1 MPNAI
6 WSTAAVVAFTALAA
20 CGGGRGSA
28 EPFAESNA
36 AGSSDAVS
44 AGEAP
49 DRVDTR
55 RSDHEATPVV
65 PPVVQP
71 ATPVVQPATPV
82 VQPATP
88 ATRPLITISQI
99 GAGDA
104 EDGSG
109 HVVSQ
114 AQRIAVDLDARV
126 FPPRALDP
134 VLHVGALRF
143 VHYSHPRPGVLRFAV
158 DAAARLALGAELAVQ
173 YGDDVASR
181 RVVLQA
187 ITQDDLRGLAP

>member
-6 WSTAAVVAFTALAA
+6 WSTAAVVAVIALVA

-28 EPFAESNA
+28 EPLAESSA

-55 RSDHEATPVV
+55 RSDHEAA
-65 PPVVQP
+65 PVVQP

>member
-6 WSTAAVVAFTALAA
+6 WSTAAVVAFTALVA
-20 CGGGRGSA
+20 CGGGHGSA

-55 RSDHEATPVV
+55 RSDHEAAPVV
-65 PPVVQP
+65 P
-71 ATPVVQPATPV
+71 PVVQPATPV

>member
-1 MPNAI
+1 MRNAI
-6 WSTAAVVAFTALAA
+6 CHTSALVAVIALVA
-20 CGGGRGSA
+20 CGGGRGSV
-28 EPFAESNA
+28 EPS

-44 AGEAP
+44 AGDVP

-55 RSDHEATPVV
+55 RSDHEAEPVMQPSTP
-65 PPVVQP
+65 
-71 ATPVVQPATPV
+71 T
-82 VQPATP
+82 
-88 ATRPLITISQI
+88 TRPLITVSRI

-109 HVVSQ
+109 NVVSQ
-114 AQRIAVDLDARV
+114 AQRIAVDLDARA

-134 VLHVGALRF
+134 VLHVGTLRF

-181 RVVLQA
+181 RVVLQT

>member
-1 MPNAI
+1 MRNAV
-6 WSTAAVVAFTALAA
+6 WHTAALVAVIALVA

-28 EPFAESNA
+28 EPSA
-36 AGSSDAVS
+36 ASSDAVS
-44 AGEAP
+44 ADDAP

-55 RSDHEATPVV
+55 RSDHEEAEPAAQSTTPTTAPTT
-65 PPVVQP
+65 PP
-71 ATPVVQPATPV
+71 T
-82 VQPATP
+82 
-88 ATRPLITISQI
+88 TRPITVSII

-143 VHYSHPRPGVLRFAV
+143 VHYSHPRPGVLRFTV

>member
-6 WSTAAVVAFTALAA
+6 WSTAAVVAVIALVA

-28 EPFAESNA
+28 EPLAESSA

-55 RSDHEATPVV
+55 RSDHEA
-65 PPVVQP
+65 
-71 ATPVVQPATPV
+71 APVVQPATPV